1 MDCSWRDEVSD
12 QNVDYML
19 EELEDGVV
27 FKREMFAG
35 GFRGLA
41 APVQPQARVI
51 KKGKR
56 KCNAKLLAPK
66 MDSGESSSSKKRK
79 LRCHRSKSSSVDH
92 NAKMLAAVSSQIRA
106 GVKEAQSAVYAN
118 ISSDIKEMEER
129 LQQSFKSNILSVVSE
144 YLNAEA
150 AANNAQQSVV
160 SVGVQTGNPKNPNP
174 VQVAEKIPSPKVC
187 LYGLIC
193 YS

>member
-1 MDCSWRDEVSD
+1 
-12 QNVDYML
+12 
-19 EELEDGVV
+19 
-27 FKREMFAG
+27 
-35 GFRGLA
+35 
-41 APVQPQARVI
+41 
-51 KKGKR
+51 
-56 KCNAKLLAPK
+56 
-66 MDSGESSSSKKRK
+66 
-79 LRCHRSKSSSVDH
+79 
-92 NAKMLAAVSSQIRA
+92 MLAAVSSQIRA

-160 SVGVQTGNPKNPNP
+160 YVGVQTGNPKNPNP
-174 VQVAEKIPSPKVC
+174 VQVAEKIPSPKVS